1 MARTLATLAVCRQRA
16 RVPFFR
22 LPSPTLLLAPT
33 MQERDDNHSDSHVGD
48 LCNPPVKAILLRLSS
63 LEKRKSLAFNQWD
76 FLTALTFRLSGALL
90 DKGRL
95 ASIDW
100 SEQ

>member
-1 MARTLATLAVCRQRA
+1 
-16 RVPFFR
+16 
-22 LPSPTLLLAPT
+22 
-33 MQERDDNHSDSHVGD
+33 MQSS
-48 LCNPPVKAILLRLSS
+48 CKAILLRLSS